1 MAGKTITYLIICMI
15 QFYMMVASAVFLF
28 PGLGLPALNVEG
40 NMLLMSIVAAFSGFA
55 AIGFGILLGTV
66 AKTQEQSAPF
76 EPHRRLFWLR
86 SAAFG
91 FRFLPCPN

>member
-40 NMLLMSIVAAFSGFA
+40 NMLLMSIVAAFSGLLRLA
-55 AIGFGILLGTV
+55 LGFCSEPLPRP
-66 AKTQEQSAPF
+66 KSNRHRS
-76 EPHRRLFWLR
+76 EPHRPLFWLR